1 MEVNE
6 KSMKGGVL
14 NGSRLRYFTSGVFSH
29 LYDLSKPQLAWLVKQ
44 LASEDNHSS
53 QALID
58 EYAVARFL
66 ETHLPSFVGGPF
78 GLMRGVASDAAY
90 YEQLSLIQHRIHGI
104 TFRNLSG
111 FTRLQMCRLF
121 LQCNEFILRVGGS
134 LLMQDVHTDN
144 IMVDLRAPHVKYIDF
159 GAWVLGADPSESHRI
174 MLCNFVSEDE
184 GSLRHLLRLMM
195 GTNNPVFETV
205 YSDAM
210 RPEQCVDA
218 ASFERAIYDL
228 PSRIRTHLLDQI
240 PGSESILESEEF
252 QTVQK
257 LCSIRFA
264 QFQLGISADVIDE
277 RVKLEL

>member
-1 MEVNE
+1 MDGSDE

-14 NGSRLRYFTSGVFSH
+14 NGSRLHYYTSGVNSH
-29 LYDLSKPQLAWLVKQ
+29 LYGFRKTSLAWLVKQ
-44 LASEDNHSS
+44 LASEDHRGA
-53 QALID
+53 QELID

-78 GLMRGVASDAAY
+78 GLMRGVAS
-90 YEQLSLIQHRIHGI
+90 EQLSLIQHRIHGI
-104 TFRNLSG
+104 TLRNLRG
-111 FTRLQMCRLF
+111 YTHLQMCRLF

-144 IMVDLRAPHVKYIDF
+144 IMVDLRAQHVKYIDF

-195 GTNNPVFETV
+195 GPDNPVFETV
-205 YSDAM
+205 YSDTM
-210 RPEQCVDA
+210 RPEQCVDT

-277 RVKLEL
+277 RVQLELCHR